1 MPWTSMFFHWKL
13 WKFILLS
20 YQCLCVS
27 LEVQFIANFFLNA
40 TPLHVLMS
48 QPYSS
53 YDVRSRLELENTHLT
68 NLRRLGQR
76 IPAFH
81 HHRQSPEGSDRRK
94 YCRTAVLNFI
104 YVSYMY
110 VRMARPLCIQPDG
123 VFFLEINVYCLFWRT
138 PVKHHNCI

>member
-13 WKFILLS
+13 GKFILLS

-27 LEVQFIANFFLNA
+27 LELQFIANLIKTA
-40 TPLHVLMS
+40 TPLHVLLS

-53 YDVRSRLELENTHLT
+53 YEVRSRLELENTHLT

-76 IPAFH
+76 TPAL
-81 HHRQSPEGSDRRK
+81 HHRQSLPGWIGQ
-94 YCRTAVLNFI
+94 AQVLQDCSFKFYI
-104 YVSYMY
+104 CIVY

-123 VFFLEINVYCLFWRT
+123 VFFLEINVYWLFCRT